1 MARIAAALFEAV
13 GAPAP
18 EAASVAGELVTSSLM
33 GVDSHG
39 VIRIPEYLDLVARRT
54 VVPGAPITVHQES
67 ATTALIDG
75 GLNFGA
81 VTAKRVVETGVRMAK
96 EHKTACVITHRCN
109 HVGRLGAWVQAAAEH
124 DLIALATANSP
135 VHGHFVVPWGG
146 KQGRLATN
154 PLAYAVPTGGDPIV
168 ADISTSVV
176 PEGKIRVHR
185 NQGKPLAEGW
195 VIDADGNPTT
205 DPNKFYGPP
214 MGGILPL
221 GGTAGHK
228 GFALSLL
235 VEILGSALAGIRTTD
250 ETVVGNGFCLMVIDP
265 SAFCPLE
272 RFKKLIH
279 ELVAYIKSSSLVE
292 GVEEVLVPG
301 ELEFR
306 TRRRREAE
314 GIPVDDVTWQFVD
327 EHARRLAV
335 DLAAI
340 LGQR

>member
-1 MARIAAALFEAV
+1 
-13 GAPAP
+13 
-18 EAASVAGELVTSSLM
+18 
-33 GVDSHG
+33 
-39 VIRIPEYLDLVARRT
+39 VARRA
-54 VVPGAPITVHQES
+54 VIPGAPITIQPRS
-67 ATTALIDG
+67 ATTALVDG

-96 EHKTACVITHRCN
+96 EYKTACVITHRCN
-109 HVGRLGAWVQAAAEH
+109 HVGRLGAWVQAAADH

-135 VHGHFVVPWGG
+135 VQGHFVIPWGG

-176 PEGKIRVHR
+176 PEGKIRVHK

-205 DPNKFYGPP
+205 DPNRFYGPP
-214 MGGILPL
+214 IGGILPL
-221 GGTAGHK
+221 GGAAGHK

-235 VEILGSALAGIRTTD
+235 VEIFGSALAGIRTTD
-250 ETVVGNGFCLMVIDP
+250 ETVVGNGFCLIVIDP
-265 SAFCPLE
+265 TAFCPISQ
-272 RFKKLIH
+272 FKSLMDA
-279 ELVAYIKSSSLVE
+279 LVAYIKSSLPAE
-292 GVEEVLVPG
+292 GVEEVMVPG

-306 TRRRREAE
+306 TQRRRKTE
-314 GIPVDDVTWQFVD
+314 GIPVDDVTWQLVD

-340 LGQR
+340 LGQT